1 MSNYHCVWSCRR
13 TSQDEAS
20 SESTYHDVDISTT
33 EHVVYYEMQHD
44 RSTTAAGDETTEAP
58 TQDTYESSTTE
69 AVDEIENGR
78 QYKKTKLN

>member
-1 MSNYHCVWSCRR
+1 
-13 TSQDEAS
+13 
-20 SESTYHDVDISTT
+20 
-33 EHVVYYEMQHD
+33 MQHD